1 MYDPAQMKKLKTM
14 RELAPQ
20 GMAAFDALNA
30 AVFKDGALPLKVK
43 ELIAVAVAV
52 TTQCPYCID
61 AHVKKAKAAG
71 ASEAELT
78 EATLVAAA
86 LRAGGAVTHGTHAIS

>member
-1 MYDPAQMKKLKTM
+1 MYDAANLKKLKAM
-14 RELAPQ
+14 KELAPE

-30 AVFKDGALPLKVK
+30 AVFKDGALSVKIK

-52 TTQCPYCID
+52 TTQCPYCIEV
-61 AHVKKAKAAG
+61 HVKKAKAAG

-86 LRAGGAVTHGTHAIS
+86 LRAGGAVTHGTHAIG